1 MNSILNDKEFWE
13 KVRAYRRDFHKFA
26 EVKWTEF
33 RTASIVAEKLR
44 SMGIEPLLGNV
55 ISTPG
60 MQFAY
65 PDATS
70 RAHEIGRAIL
80 QGGDASTIAQM
91 EGLSGVVGVID
102 SGKPGPVI
110 AFRFDID
117 ALPTIE
123 SSSQY
128 HKPKIEGFRSVNE
141 GYCHA
146 CGHDGHTAI
155 GLGFAEVLI
164 SQKTSLTGKIKLI
177 FQPAEEGGGG
187 ARGIVAKGI
196 LDDVDFFFAIHL
208 GLTKIDGLPLGNHGL
223 ICGVKDFLDSR
234 RYDFRFKGMAAHSA
248 GDPHIGRN
256 SLLASCQAT
265 IGIHNIAPHSEG
277 LMRLNVGVLNAGITR
292 NAIPDNAYMQ
302 VDIRAENDTV
312 GEYAEHKVFSVVK
325 GASLMYENDVE
336 SILIGRTCSAA
347 SDDQAMELVQKSA
360 ESVEWF
366 SDIHFLGSMGGTDDA
381 SEMLR
386 WVQNR
391 GGIGS
396 YIGLGTDFAAGF
408 HNGAFDFDESV
419 MIPAIGLLEAIAT
432 SVRQYC

>member
-1 MNSILNDKEFWE
+1 MKKISM
-13 KVRAYRRDFHKFA
+13 YRRDFHKFA
-26 EVKWTEF
+26 EAKWAEF
-33 RTASIVAEKLR
+33 RTASIVAEKLD
-44 SMGIEPLLGNV
+44 SLGIETLLGKM
-55 ISTPG
+55 ISVPG

-70 RAHEIGRAIL
+70 RTREIERAIL
-80 QGGDASTIAQM
+80 QDGNANIIEQM
-91 EGLSGVVGVID
+91 DGLPGVVGVID

-117 ALPTIE
+117 ALLTIE
-123 SSSQY
+123 SSLQY
-128 HKPKIEGFRSVNE
+128 HRPKIEGFRSVNE

-164 SQKTSLTGKIKLI
+164 SQKSSLTGKIKLI

-196 LDDVDFFFAIHL
+196 LDDVNFLFAIHL
-208 GLTKIDGLPLGNHGL
+208 GLTKTDGLPLGNHGL

-234 RYDFRFKGMAAHSA
+234 RYDFRFKGTAAHSA
-248 GDPHIGRN
+248 GDPHVGKN
-256 SLLASCQAT
+256 SLLASCQAAL
-265 IGIHNIAPHSEG
+265 GIHNIAPHSEG
-277 LMRLNVGVLNAGITR
+277 LMRMNVGFLNAGMTR

-312 GEYAEHKVFSVVK
+312 GEYAEHKVLGVIK

-347 SDDQAMELVQKSA
+347 SDDSAMQLVQKAA
-360 ESVEWF
+360 EKVAWF
-366 SDIHFLGSMGGTDDA
+366 SEVHFQGSMGGTDDA

-386 WVQNR
+386 RVQSR

-419 MIPAIGLLEAIAT
+419 MIPAITLLESITAYA
-432 SVRQYC
+432 QK